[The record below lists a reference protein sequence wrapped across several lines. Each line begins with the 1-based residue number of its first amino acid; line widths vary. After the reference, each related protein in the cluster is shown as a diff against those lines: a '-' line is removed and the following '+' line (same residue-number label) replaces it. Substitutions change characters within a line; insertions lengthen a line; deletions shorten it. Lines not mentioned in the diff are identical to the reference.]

1 VIFPQ
6 IGRKSLI
13 SSVNRNGIFAHVKRI
28 APWWNSF
35 PFVRLLIPFV
45 AGIFFQPGM
54 QPTYPLAA
62 TGLFMLL
69 NISLKILPVYQ
80 QYRLRYIKGLWLHS
94 LLFSFGMLTS
104 FSHDIRNSPSWFG
117 HHHYNGLLARTIG
130 EPKQGKYALYVNA
143 RLENRYEHGKWQP
156 ASGWL
161 RIKIYAESE
170 LIHPGTLICLTK
182 KPQPVNNRPGNSF
195 NFRGHLAN
203 QNIYHQVSLKNDELL
218 VIDANEPPTHI
229 VAVLRKYILSVLDR
243 SFQHPAE
250 RALSKALLVGFRDEL
265 DDETIKAYTD
275 TGVIHVI
282 AISGLHLGLIY
293 GLLLLLTRPLH
304 NRRKAKLLVNM
315 LIAVTLWTFTLICGA
330 SASVVR
336 SAVMFTSLLIGDS
349 IGSDNNTGNA
359 LASSAFLLLCYDP
372 FLLRDIGFQLSYA
385 AVAGL
390 LIYNRA
396 ISSIYYPENAILMQ
410 FWTSISTSVSAQ
422 ILTTPLVLVH
432 FHQFPILFI
441 LSNLVAVPVSGI
453 ILILLIFLC
462 ILQTIPLLA
471 SVITWIASWF
481 IRFMNNQVSRIA
493 SVPFSSLKEISWS
506 SSDLIFSYLLILFF
520 TLFLKTRY
528 PGAFIFFLLT
538 ILTWLITWKYSL

>member
-1 VIFPQ
+1 M
-6 IGRKSLI
+6 
-13 SSVNRNGIFAHVKRI
+13 NRNGIFAHVKRI

-45 AGIFFQPGM
+45 AGIFLQPSM

-80 QYRLRYIKGLWLHS
+80 QFRLRYIKGLWLHT
-94 LLFSFGMLTS
+94 LLFSFGMLTA
-104 FSHDIRNSPSWFG
+104 FSHDIRNSTSWFG
-117 HHHYNGLLARTIG
+117 HHQYNGLLARTTG
-130 EPKQGKYALYVNA
+130 EPKQGKYAFYVNA
-143 RLENRYEHGKWQP
+143 RLEYRYAQGKWQP
-156 ASGWL
+156 APGWL
-161 RIKIYAESE
+161 RIKITGESKP
-170 LIHPGTLICLTK
+170 IHTGSLICLTK
-182 KPQPVNNRPGNSF
+182 KPQPVVNRPGSSF
-195 NFRGHLAN
+195 NFRAYLAN
-203 QNIYHQVSLKNDELL
+203 QNIYHQVTLKNDELM
-218 VIDANEPPTHI
+218 VIDANEPQIQI
-229 VAVLRKYILSVLDR
+229 VQVLRKHILTVLD
-243 SFQHPAE
+243 SNFQQPAE
-250 RALSKALLVGFRDEL
+250 RALSKALLVGYRDDL
-265 DDETIKAYTD
+265 DDDTIKAYTD

-293 GLLLLLTRPLH
+293 GLLLILTRPLH
-304 NRRKAKLLVNM
+304 NGRKAKLLVNI

-336 SAVMFTSLLIGDS
+336 SAVMFTSLLVGDS

-385 AVAGL
+385 AVASL

-396 ISSIYYPENAILMQ
+396 ISSIYYPENGILMQ

-432 FHQFPILFI
+432 FHQFPLLFI

-471 SVITWIASWF
+471 TVITWIATWF

-493 SVPFSSLKEISWS
+493 SVPFSSWKEISWS

-520 TLFLKTRY
+520 TIFLKTRY
-528 PGAFIFFLLT
+528 PGALIFFLLT
-538 ILTWLITWKYSL
+538 ILTWLITRKYSL